1 MEAAGHLHEVARRV
15 QAGAG
20 FKIRL
25 ERPFVGLGAPAEE
38 PPRRLGFAGE
48 VNFRA
53 VAGGQEHRALHPR
66 LLLEPLQH
74 CMHALPGKGQLF
86 PEGEGRAVAVQ
97 AGHHKAHFPS
107 SLAMTKEKYPEG
119 SVRSSKCS

>member
-1 MEAAGHLHEVARRV
+1 MLYG
-15 QAGAG
+15 
-20 FKIRL
+20 I
-25 ERPFVGLGAPAEE
+25 
-38 PPRRLGFAGE
+38 
-48 VNFRA
+48 
-53 VAGGQEHRALHPR
+53 
-66 LLLEPLQH
+66 
-74 CMHALPGKGQLF
+74 MKGDDVLVV